1 VAGRLTIFAKG
12 NADLRD
18 VLVAQRSAGGVAWN
32 GINDVLRASHPG
44 WRAHVRH
51 ETFTRSDA
59 LLAATGNV
67 PAALAGRDLP
77 LGAYPVESQFATRLF
92 DAGQAVVAL
101 SIQPDVMTCL
111 ARHKGDG
118 HLFYPAGV
126 DDWEA
131 TDRAWLAE
139 QYAPVPPIEPE
150 RAMANLEALV
160 VRLRE
165 AGTTRI
171 LIFNLSPIVP
181 WERIHDHRGLAES
194 LSDRIRRFNLAL
206 NHLSRRTG
214 VSIVDVD
221 GVLARAGAERLKV
234 DALHLTAEG
243 CRLVAAEVVRILD
256 DLGCFAADRA
266 AA

>member
-1 VAGRLTIFAKG
+1 LTIFAKG

-18 VLVAQRSAGGVAWN
+18 VLVAQRSGEAVVWN
-32 GINDVLRASHPG
+32 GINEALHAAQPG
-44 WRAHVRH
+44 WRARVRH

-59 LLAATGNV
+59 LLATDGTV
-67 PAALAGRDLP
+67 PPALARRDLP
-77 LGAYPVESQFATRLF
+77 LGAYPVASQFGTRLF
-92 DAGQAVVAL
+92 DDGHAVALL
-101 SIQPDVMTCL
+101 SIQPDVMNRL
-111 ARHKGDG
+111 ARHRKEG

-126 DDWEA
+126 DDWDA
-131 TDRAWLAE
+131 ADRRWLAE
-139 QYAPVPPIEPE
+139 GYTPLPPIEPAA
-150 RAMANLEALV
+150 AMANLEALV
-160 VRLRE
+160 ARLRQ
-165 AGTTRI
+165 AGTARI

-181 WERIHDHRGLAES
+181 WERIHDHRGLPES

-206 NHLSRRTG
+206 VDLSRRTG

-243 CRLVAAEVVRILD
+243 CRLVAGEVVRILD
-256 DLGCFAADRA
+256 DLGCFAAGRA